1 MTDFEQALEKNLEMK
16 EEKTFQEMESTEEI
30 LEKIVEL
37 TMKDLNKKAP
47 MSFYSKER
55 LKFLM
60 NSENENHQLMLQQ
73 MYQEKTLLTHLL
85 EIEKKANEFTEKMK
99 SDMMKNFGIT
109 EELKAKDQM
118 KWVGLMNNLNTTLK
132 EMTLEE
138 IVYN

>member
-16 EEKTFQEMESTEEI
+16 EEKTFQEMKSTEEI

-37 TMKDLNKKAP
+37 TMKDLNKKAL

-73 MYQEKTLLTHLL
+73 MYQEKKLLTHLL

-99 SDMMKNFGIT
+99 PEMMKNFGIM
-109 EELKAKDQM
+109 EELKVKDQM

-132 EMTLEE
+132 KMTLE
-138 IVYN
+138 

>member
-16 EEKTFQEMESTEEI
+16 EEKTFQEMKSTEEI

-37 TMKDLNKKAP
+37 TMKDLNKKAL
-47 MSFYSKER
+47 MSFYFKER

-73 MYQEKTLLTHLL
+73 MYQEKKLLTHLL

-99 SDMMKNFGIT
+99 PEMMKNFGIM
-109 EELKAKDQM
+109 EELKVKDQM

-132 EMTLEE
+132 KMTLE
-138 IVYN
+138 